1 MINDSIVNYYLMYS
15 LNQAIEDELQLNAI
29 EKEEAVSVIQQQYE
43 GSEERKKLIIE
54 TTDRILRRVYIF
66 STFFFPLLKGLHQTS
81 NTAIKE
87 KVIKWA
93 YDGHIFERQFILFP
107 IYQHSHFSLILLCY
121 PNKLKHYIQKKA
133 CVNGINYAYCWKPS
147 NDQATVYGKDDFV
160 LNSRM
165 NE

>member
-29 EKEEAVSVIQQQYE
+29 EKEEAVSVIQQQYD

-54 TTDRILRRVYIF
+54 TTDRILRRIYIF

-87 KVIKWA
+87 KVIK
-93 YDGHIFERQFILFP
+93 
-107 IYQHSHFSLILLCY
+107 
-121 PNKLKHYIQKKA
+121 
-133 CVNGINYAYCWKPS
+133 
-147 NDQATVYGKDDFV
+147 
-160 LNSRM
+160 
-165 NE
+165 

>member
-1 MINDSIVNYYLMYS
+1 MINDSIVNYSLMYS
-15 LNQAIEDELQLNAI
+15 LNQTIEDELKLNAI
-29 EKEEAVSVIQQQYE
+29 EKEEAISVIQQKYE
-43 GSEERKKLIIE
+43 GSDDRKTLIVE

-66 STFFFPLLKGLHQTS
+66 STFFFPLLKGLHQTA

-121 PNKLKHYIQKKA
+121 PNKLKQYIQKKA
-133 CVNGINYAYCWKPS
+133 CVNGINYAYSWKPT
-147 NDQATVYGKDDFV
+147 NDQTIINSKDDFV
-160 LNSRM
+160 LSN
-165 NE
+165 